1 MQHAIPYFHSKITKS
16 ARKGSKS
23 STFCLFQNTLLVT
36 KLTQYDMPHFHI
48 FNPKYPKN
56 AQKRLFNFFTP
67 KNSFSDQITPINDM
81 QHDITHFH
89 IFLPK

>member
-48 FNPKYPKN
+48 FNPKYPKT
-56 AQKRLFNFFTP
+56 L
-67 KNSFSDQITPINDM
+67 KNDFST
-81 QHDITHFH
+81 FL
-89 IFLPK
+89 LPKTVLVTKLPQ